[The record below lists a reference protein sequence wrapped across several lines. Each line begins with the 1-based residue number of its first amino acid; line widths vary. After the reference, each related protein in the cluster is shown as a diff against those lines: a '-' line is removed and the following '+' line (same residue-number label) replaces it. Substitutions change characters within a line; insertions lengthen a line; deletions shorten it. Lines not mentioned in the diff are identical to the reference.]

1 MRGRHRWPFTALRTY
16 LSKKG
21 AITRTLWIPQNLTE
35 SWRERREHSAARD
48 HPTERPGGGGTYL
61 LGDCHAARW
70 DWNPDAPVRL
80 RNTGNPVHYELQ
92 IPLF

>member
-35 SWRERREHSAARD
+35 SWRERHHYRCLLEKSNNLQCKGRTVITIRLLQLITTSLSHQL
-48 HPTERPGGGGTYL
+48 TYQI
-61 LGDCHAARW
+61 GKSIS
-70 DWNPDAPVRL
+70 PFL
-80 RNTGNPVHYELQ
+80 RRATRYD
-92 IPLF
+92 